1 MAKINDI
8 KNIIASAAAKNN
20 MPTYENGNIAL
31 KVAEPVISL
40 QTVNKVNQK
49 NLQTTSPTST
59 LSPTILPSP
68 QELRQFIKNN
78 FVENRDFMRLP
89 GIPKPV
95 LTKAGSVLI
104 LRYMGLRAIPH
115 LLSAVFDHPEGVI
128 SYTVEVTLVNAENHP
143 IVSAIG
149 ASSTAEK
156 KYAKSGIDAIN
167 TVCNMAYKRALIAA
181 VKLLL

>member
-8 KNIIASAAAKNN
+8 KNIIASAAAKNTI
-20 MPTYENGNIAL
+20 PTYENGNTAL
-31 KVAEPVISL
+31 QVAEPVIPL
-40 QTVNKVNQK
+40 PTGNKVNQK
-49 NLQTTSPTST
+49 NLKTTSLTPT

-78 FVENRDFMRLP
+78 FVENRDYMKLP

-104 LRYMGLRAIPH
+104 LRYMGLRAVPH
-115 LLSAVFDHPEGVI
+115 LLSAVFDHPEGVV
-128 SYTVEVTLVNAENHP
+128 SYTVEVTLVNAENSP

-149 ASSTAEK
+149 ASSTAER
-156 KYAKSGIDAIN
+156 KYAKSGIDTIN
-167 TVCNMAYKRALIAA
+167 TVCNMAYKRALTAA